1 MSWFQSSSTWPREDK
16 VQISVDTIRAIWGA
30 EIHNVSEGTSFTR
43 LNIAYIKEF
52 ETGGVGDGKELYF
65 IVYKDNPREEGWY
78 INAFDRTRN
87 IPKLRQR
94 SNIVFVVD
102 GRVSDSDMHGLKYI
116 RVRDVFLAIDQLR
129 EHVLSTINPLV
140 VGVTG
145 SVGKTTTAAMI
156 QSILSRRFECGRVY
170 SKRLTPLNLSSW
182 IANYLDPSHQVLCL
196 EYSMYRPH
204 HIEVLTRILKP
215 RVGILLNIK
224 RVHLGVSGI
233 NTLLDI
239 MVAKRP
245 LVEKAETAIL
255 NADDPLVLSL
265 KRSRDLTFSLTDPNV
280 DAFVESDGDEV
291 SMRLNFTGQSIR
303 FRPYVRTDLFYYQS
317 LASALVASFLD
328 VSLEVVSDALNQF
341 KPAENRI
348 GWITLRGEKFLF
360 DGDVTHAGRMSA
372 LAENRYSTSILL
384 IAEFNFGEENVSLQ
398 VEDLSLIFSQFSKV
412 RVLDNQVNQE
422 MLSRYHIKNCLLVP
436 REQFLYG
443 VSRFEFKVIHFGTY
457 FRRYKDLDR
466 LSTFLGA

>member
-1 MSWFQSSSTWPREDK
+1 M
-16 VQISVDTIRAIWGA
+16 QISIETIRAIWEA
-30 EIHNVSEGTSFTR
+30 EVHNVSEGISFNR
-43 LNIAYIKEF
+43 LNVAHIREF
-52 ETGGVGDGKELYF
+52 ETGSVRDGNELYF
-65 IVYKDNPREEGWY
+65 VVYEDNPKKEGWY
-78 INAFDRTRN
+78 INAFDRIRN

-94 SNIVFVVD
+94 NNIVFVVD

-116 RVRDVFLAIDQLR
+116 RVQDVFLAIDQLR
-129 EHVLSTINPLV
+129 EHVLSTANPLV

-145 SVGKTTTAAMI
+145 SVGKTTTASMI
-156 QSILSRRFECGRVY
+156 QSILSMRFECGRVY

-182 IANYLDPSHQVLCL
+182 IVNYLDPSHQVLCL
-196 EYSMYRPH
+196 EYSMYRPN

-215 RVGILLNIK
+215 RIGVLLNIK

-239 MVAKRP
+239 LAAKRS
-245 LVEKAETAIL
+245 LVDKAETAIL
-255 NADDPLVLSL
+255 NADDPLAVSL
-265 KRSRDLTFSLTDPNV
+265 KRRGDLTFSFTDHNA
-280 DAFVESDGDEV
+280 DAFIESDSDVV

-303 FRPYVRTDLFYYQS
+303 FEPYVRTDLFYYQF
-317 LASALVASFLD
+317 LASALTASFLG
-328 VSLEVVSDALNQF
+328 VSAEAIFEVLNQF
-341 KPAENRI
+341 RPAENRI

-398 VEDLSLIFSQFSKV
+398 IEDFSRVFGLFSEV

-422 MLSRYHIKNCLLVP
+422 VLSHYRIRNCLLVP
-436 REQFLYG
+436 REQLLYG
-443 VSRFEFKVIHFGTY
+443 VSSFDFKVIHFGTY
-457 FRRYKDLDR
+457 FRKYKDLDP
-466 LSTFLGA
+466 LLASTGA